1 MLTRRFGE
9 AKAGRVGSR
18 TALEALEQSASA
30 TQKADWATLEA
41 KAKADR
47 LSNLRVMESYEV
59 QLQKCEYMSIG
70 VVAYSGL
77 ISHLFW

>member
-1 MLTRRFGE
+1 MLTRWFRE

-30 TQKADWATLEA
+30 TQKADWATLET
-41 KAKADR
+41 KAKADQ

-59 QLQKCEYMSIG
+59 QLQKCEYMCIR

-77 ISHLFW
+77 ISRLF

>member
-1 MLTRRFGE
+1 MLTRRFRE

-18 TALEALEQSASA
+18 TALEALEQSATA
-30 TQKADWATLEA
+30 IQKADWATLEA
-41 KAKADR
+41 KVKADQ

>member
-1 MLTRRFGE
+1 
-9 AKAGRVGSR
+9 
-18 TALEALEQSASA
+18 
-30 TQKADWATLEA
+30 
-41 KAKADR
+41 
-47 LSNLRVMESYEV
+47 MESYEV